1 MNIARQIFNNQH
13 LTTDLIYLFGKRYK
27 INENDKTFRWLCL
40 NETSDYLIFLRVC
53 ELANHCCVMKNDKG
67 FKKRIDMR
75 ENAILINDIR
85 KWLLSRKR
93 LIVLA
98 MIMAQMKTFVHFEYI
113 NYKFLFRLK
122 MSYFKKLYSSQET
135 KVVYNKSK
143 RENKD
148 YDKKKY

>member
-1 MNIARQIFNNQH
+1 
-13 LTTDLIYLFGKRYK
+13 
-27 INENDKTFRWLCL
+27 
-40 NETSDYLIFLRVC
+40 
-53 ELANHCCVMKNDKG
+53 MKNDKG

-98 MIMAQMKTFVHFEYI
+98 MIMAQMKTFVHFEHI

-122 MSYFKKLYSSQET
+122 MSCFKKLYSSQET